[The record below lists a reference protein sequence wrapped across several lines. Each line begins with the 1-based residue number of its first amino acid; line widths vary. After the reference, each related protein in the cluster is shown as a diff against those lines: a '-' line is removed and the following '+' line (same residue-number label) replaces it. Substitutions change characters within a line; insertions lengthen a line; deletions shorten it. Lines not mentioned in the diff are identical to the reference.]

1 LQVLKAKIRTGIDLR
16 LYIVYNRGMNAYDLC
31 RLSGLTYRQV
41 GYLLKGTDV
50 FKHRD
55 RRRGRYAK
63 YSYKDAVLIMV
74 AKVLRDEYAT
84 MSVINSIFNL
94 ILDNW
99 KTDNPEDAGVIMLWA
114 DGVYRWSEY
123 AYNLAVDDYVQSLD
137 RFTHVPKFFY
147 NVRQIA
153 YKVQDDTNLD

>member
-1 LQVLKAKIRTGIDLR
+1 M
-16 LYIVYNRGMNAYDLC
+16 VYNKGMNANDVCKLT
-31 RLSGLTYRQV
+31 GLTYRQFT
-41 GYLLKGTDV
+41 YLLEGTDA
-50 FKHRD
+50 FKHRE
-55 RRRGRYAK
+55 RTRGVYAK
-63 YSYKDAVLIMV
+63 YSYKDAVLFSV
-74 AKVLRDEYAT
+74 AKILRGENGT
-84 MSVINSIFNL
+84 MDVINHVFNL
-94 ILDNW
+94 IMDNW

-123 AYNLAVDDYVQSLD
+123 AYNLAVDDFIQSLD

>member
-1 LQVLKAKIRTGIDLR
+1 M
-16 LYIVYNRGMNAYDLC
+16 VYNKGMNAKDICKLT
-31 RLSGLTYRQV
+31 GLTYRQV
-41 GYLLKGTDV
+41 TYLLEGTDV
-50 FKHRD
+50 FKHRE
-55 RRRGRYAK
+55 RTRGVYAK
-63 YSYKDAVLIMV
+63 YSHKDAVLFSV
-74 AKVLRDEYAT
+74 AKILRDESAK
-84 MSVINSIFNL
+84 MDMINHVFNL
-94 ILDNW
+94 IMDNW

-123 AYNLAVDDYVQSLD
+123 AYNLAVDDFIQSLD